1 MNTLPLICF
10 HKNGSFIVS
19 HHYRRYLFSGPS
31 WLNKLEQLA
40 SKEPGKM
47 IVLAISYESGHPFH
61 GLHTHHDFAYL
72 FILDH
77 YELRTHNNLLPKSKL
92 SDFVGLRPMIK
103 RHTYRKKID
112 LIHQAIARGDVYQLN
127 FTFPFEGEYRGSP
140 ESLFS
145 HFTHIHSGNYHAL
158 IPLEKGSFH
167 CFSPELF
174 LEKTGRKLISRPIKG
189 TSLPGKKSV
198 NNLLNSTK
206 EQAELAMIVDLI
218 RNDLHRTSRRELVQI
233 NFHRKLM
240 ELGNLVHTYS
250 ELEIQTH
257 LDLPGILR
265 ETLPG
270 GSISGCP
277 KRAAM
282 KLIKAMESTPRG
294 LYTGTIGWWNGDEFS
309 LNIAIRSMFLNNSG
323 QLCYGTGG
331 GIVYESQRDHEYDE
345 ALLKAEKVHGSDI
358 PQRTKK

>member
-1 MNTLPLICF
+1 MKI
-10 HKNGSFIVS
+10 I
-19 HHYRRYLFSGPS
+19 
-31 WLNKLEQLA
+31 
-40 SKEPGKM
+40 
-47 IVLAISYESGHPFH
+47 AISYESGYHFH
-61 GLHTHHDFAYL
+61 GLHTQNDFACL
-72 FILDH
+72 FLLDR
-77 YELRTHNNLLPKSKL
+77 YEIRERNDLFSESAFSP
-92 SDFVGLRPMIK
+92 FQGLRPTMN
-103 RHTYRKKID
+103 RHAYRKKID
-112 LIHQAIARGDVYQLN
+112 LIQQAIARGTVYQLN

-140 ESLFS
+140 ESLFT
-145 HFTHIHSGNYHAL
+145 HFTRIHSGEYHAL
-158 IPLEKGSFH
+158 IPLENGSFH

-189 TSLPGKKSV
+189 TSLPGKKAV
-198 NNLLNSTK
+198 RDLLNSTK

-218 RNDLHRTSRRELVQI
+218 RNDLHRTTRRGQVQI

-250 ELEIQTH
+250 ELEIQTP

-277 KRAAM
+277 KRSAM
-282 KLIKAMESTPRG
+282 KLIETLESTPRG
-294 LYTGTIGWWNGDEFS
+294 LYTGTIGWWNGDDFS
-309 LNIAIRSMFLNNSG
+309 LNIAIRSMFLHHSG
-323 QLCYGTGG
+323 QLRYGAGG

-358 PQRTKK
+358 LQRTKK